1 MSEDGG
7 KSQNRLRGR
16 PGHPIGD
23 PFRAPPGDQ
32 LGDPFA
38 DPFNDRFNE
47 PTPAPPPQPGRTRRG
62 RRFENGVGAIVLVDL
77 LALVLVAAS
86 APAAYLWLGQSN
98 PSPIATATATPL
110 PSPSPVAAAT
120 SSPGAAASGASA
132 SASAAPTPGLAYGDG
147 TWAAA
152 APLSQARW
160 AASSVLLRD
169 GRVMVVGGTTG
180 NSSNNAVTTATTF
193 DPATGFWTS
202 VTGMLQP
209 RAYAMA
215 VLLADGSVLVAG
227 GSRSGQPLDTA
238 ERYNPGTDT
247 WVAAGRLN
255 LPRTQGTLTLLPDG
269 RVLAAGGGVEG
280 APGWN
285 STASAELFDP
295 KSGVWTMTAPMS
307 VARARHTATLLP
319 DGEVLVAGG
328 ATTFHGDIGSVTATA
343 ELYNPKTGKW
353 TAVPSMSK
361 PRYVHGAALLRD
373 GRVLVA
379 GGWYAT
385 SNTDPSH
392 ETAEIYDPAANQW
405 TATGPMTSARAE
417 YGLVELPDGRVLAAG
432 GIDPSYRVQT
442 ATELFDPATGHWE
455 ASGKLATA
463 TMGSAVLALPD
474 GQVLIAGGALDAL
487 ASKVT
492 GVCEIYTAP
501 VP

>member
-1 MSEDGG
+1 MKE
-7 KSQNRLRGR
+7 QNRIREPR
-16 PGHPIGD
+16 PGPVGD
-23 PFRAPPGDQ
+23 PFRDPI
-32 LGDPFA
+32 GDPFA
-38 DPFNDRFNE
+38 DPFEE
-47 PTPAPPPQPGRTRRG
+47 PTPDPQTELRRPRRG
-62 RRFENGVGAIVLVDL
+62 HRFESGVGAILLVDL
-77 LALVLVAAS
+77 LALMLVAAS

-98 PSPIATATATPL
+98 PSPIAAATATSHATASAVP
-110 PSPSPVAAAT
+110 AAT
-120 SSPGAAASGASA
+120 SSPGASGPGNSA
-132 SASAAPTPGLAYGDG
+132 SASAGASPRLAYGDG
-147 TWAAA
+147 TWAPA

-160 AASSVLLRD
+160 AAASLLLRD
-169 GRVMVVGGTTG
+169 GRVMVIGGTTG
-180 NSSNNAVTTATTF
+180 SSSNNAVTTATIF
-193 DPATGFWTS
+193 DPATGFWIS

-227 GSRSGQPLDTA
+227 GSRNGQPLDTA
-238 ERYNPGTDT
+238 ERYYPGTDT
-247 WVAAGRLN
+247 WLAAGRLN

-280 APGWN
+280 GPGWN

-295 KSGVWTMTAPMS
+295 KRGVWTVTAPMS
-307 VARARHTATLLP
+307 VARARQSATLLP
-319 DGEVLVAGG
+319 DGDVLIAGG
-328 ATTFHGDIGSVTATA
+328 ATTFHGDTGSVTATA
-343 ELYNPKTGKW
+343 ELYNPKAGKW
-353 TAVPSMSK
+353 AAAAPMSR
-361 PRYVHGAALLRD
+361 PRYVHGAALLHD

-392 ETAEIYDPAANQW
+392 DTAEIYDPAANQW

-442 ATELFDPATGHWE
+442 ATELFDPAIGRWE

-463 TMGSAVLALPD
+463 TMGSAIQALPD

-501 VP
+501 AP